1 MFEAVAVASAMTLAS
16 GRDPPLLAV
25 ATTRAHLPVLARG
38 ATADRMRLTVRILTN
53 SLREISWRLP
63 SLPTFCWNLLLGA
76 KPGLPP
82 GRPPN
87 HPSPNTPVLS
97 FSNLPSCWLAVFI
110 EESRPA
116 GRARPRHQPSASSQ
130 QGARRHPA
138 PPPPVRD
145 RITRREVQP
154 RNKHPQRPAGHTAS
168 CQDGGSIYNRH
179 AAHSSTAIYA
189 DRDGQP
195 RN

>member
-116 GRARPRHQPSASSQ
+116 GRARPRRQPFQFATRCPETPSAATACPRSD
-130 QGARRHPA
+130 HP
-138 PPPPVRD
+138 
-145 RITRREVQP
+145 P
-154 RNKHPQRPAGHTAS
+154 RSATAE
-168 CQDGGSIYNRH
+168 
-179 AAHSSTAIYA
+179 
-189 DRDGQP
+189 
-195 RN
+195 